1 VTLTAPSRRARTP
14 DSLAVAL
21 VAWVRVFAAVALA
34 ASGSFPAHL
43 SDRHKALFLLIGLV
57 WVPWSVVVLFAS
69 ESPNS
74 PWAVVGGPVGDVL
87 MLFATQALAPGLGE
101 AVLTGYVVVVA
112 FSAYTGGRRLA
123 AWLGAGAIALSVLAL
138 AIAADEGHLSG
149 GAIAAFAVAV
159 VAIVLLLERTSSLHA
174 RTAARA
180 ARLQSESDA
189 ILARVADG
197 VVVTDLSGNIRSC
210 NPAADRIIG
219 YPDDVRGLP
228 CHEVL
233 GLHIDQRT
241 LLCTGGCA
249 LLQAVDARDHEL
261 GIEVWRSIDGRR
273 QPLLANATPIV
284 DDHGTVVEVVHSL
297 RDITRLKQSEEAK
310 TLFLATAS
318 HELKTPLT
326 VIRGFVETMITREMD
341 EDARK
346 LSLQA
351 VHRRAVELS
360 SIVDRLLLSSRI
372 EAGRVDLSLVD
383 VDLPFVLRDRVLAL
397 ATATGRIVDLRIGQ
411 DVQRVLGDEAALAT
425 VFEHLIDNAV
435 KYSPDGGKIAVEG
448 VAGERV
454 VVTVSDEGIGMH
466 PDQATHCFD
475 KFWQA
480 ESTDVRRFGGT
491 GIGLYIVRSL
501 VEAMGGRISVKSE
514 PGVGTSFLV
523 ELIPFVD
530 HRPVEMKPAGV
541 GEMTMIQEF
550 MRQIGV
556 PRGER

>member
-1 VTLTAPSRRARTP
+1 M
-14 DSLAVAL
+14 AVL
-21 VAWVRVFAAVALA
+21 VVAWFRVFAATAIA
-34 ASGSFPAHL
+34 AAGSIPSHL
-43 SDRHKALFLLIGLV
+43 SGDHKALFLLVGLL

-69 ESPNS
+69 ESPDS
-74 PWAVVGGPVGDVL
+74 RWAVYGGPAGDVL
-87 MLFATQALAPGLGE
+87 LLFATQMLAPGLSE

-112 FSAYTGGRRLA
+112 FSAYTGGRRFA
-123 AWLGAGAIALSVLAL
+123 AWLGVGAIALSVLAR
-138 AIAADEGHLSG
+138 AVSSEDHLSA
-149 GAIAAFAVAV
+149 GAITAFAVAV
-159 VAIVLLLERTSSLHA
+159 VAIVLLLDRTSSLHA
-174 RTAARA
+174 KATARA
-180 ARLQSESDA
+180 ARLQGESDA

-197 VVVTDLSGNIRSC
+197 VVVTDMHGVVRSC
-210 NPAADRIIG
+210 NPAANRIVG
-219 YPDDVRGLP
+219 RSGEAAEGLP
-228 CHEVL
+228 CHELL
-233 GLHIDQRT
+233 GLHIDQRN
-241 LLCTGGCA
+241 LVCSGGCA
-249 LLQAVDARDHEL
+249 LLSEQGDDADDEL
-261 GIEVWRSIDGRR
+261 GREVWRTVDGRR
-273 QPLLANATPIV
+273 QPLLANVTPIL

-297 RDITRLKQSEEAK
+297 RDVTRLKQSEEAK

-341 EDARK
+341 EDARQ

-372 EAGRVDLSLVD
+372 EAGRVDLTLVD

-397 ATATGRIVDLRIGQ
+397 ASATGRVVDLEVGPG
-411 DVQRVLGDEAALAT
+411 VERVLGDEAALAT

-435 KYSPDGGKIAVEG
+435 KYSPDGGRIAVDA

-454 VVTVSDEGIGMH
+454 AVSVSDEGIGMH
-466 PDQATHCFD
+466 PDQAAHCFD

-491 GIGLYIVRSL
+491 GIGLYIVESL
-501 VEAMGGRISVKSE
+501 VEAMGGRISVKSA
-514 PGVGTSFLV
+514 PGIGTSFLV
-523 ELIPFVD
+523 ELIPYVEQ
-530 HRPVEMKPAGV
+530 RPAEVKPAGV